1 MQEVLHR
8 YDYLSEQHKKECED
22 HDREREYNRTVQR
35 AKKDLEN
42 KIRQMQLFMV
52 HLIQFSDKLN

>member
-1 MQEVLHR
+1 MQEILHR

-22 HDREREYNRTVQR
+22 HDREREYNRIIQR

-42 KIRQMQLFMV
+42 NNRQMKFLMV